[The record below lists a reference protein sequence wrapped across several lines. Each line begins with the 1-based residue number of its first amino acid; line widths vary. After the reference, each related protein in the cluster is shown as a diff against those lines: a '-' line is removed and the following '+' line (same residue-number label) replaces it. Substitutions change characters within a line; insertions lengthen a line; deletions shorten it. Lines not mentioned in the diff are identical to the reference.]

1 MRHLVYFSKFIA
13 IQISNSNN
21 IENKVQ
27 EQVLKFLGKNLWT
40 SIYRLSI
47 EFRCLQV
54 QCLHLL
60 VKHHRSRRPSSWRQ
74 DVISRTKDDALAE
87 LLSYKEKI
95 DTGAASF
102 EDLARSYSDC
112 SSARR
117 GGDLGSFGR
126 GAMQK
131 PFEEAAFKL
140 KIGEISD
147 PVHTDSGIHIIK
159 RIA

>member
-1 MRHLVYFSKFIA
+1 MSELESWMEEAGWISRNSKSRPDAFYYY
-13 IQISNSNN
+13 
-21 IENKVQ
+21 NK
-27 EQVLKFLGKNLWT
+27 KTGKSQWERP
-40 SIYRLSI
+40 SK
-47 EFRCLQV
+47 EAEADKV

-74 DVISRTKDDALAE
+74 DVITRTKEEALEE
-87 LLSYKEKI
+87 LLGYKEKI
-95 DTGAASF
+95 DSGVSTF
-102 EDLARSYSDC
+102 EELAKTYSDC

-117 GGDLGSFGR
+117 SGDLGSFGR

-131 PFEEAAFKL
+131 PFEEAAFSL